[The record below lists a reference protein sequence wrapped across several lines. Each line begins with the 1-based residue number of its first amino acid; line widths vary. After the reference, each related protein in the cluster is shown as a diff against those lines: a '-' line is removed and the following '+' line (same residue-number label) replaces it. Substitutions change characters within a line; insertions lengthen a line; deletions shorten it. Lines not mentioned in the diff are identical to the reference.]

1 MPGLSLILDIIILV
15 LLGATIFYA
24 IRLSRHLDAFR
35 SNRSDME
42 RLIRELS
49 SQITRAQEGVS
60 ALDEAARESGDELR
74 ALVAKGQGL
83 SEELSLMTEAG
94 NSLASRLEGLA
105 TRNRSLVDELGQN
118 AAHMVY
124 PGVRSSSSSSAPL
137 AATKPSWAEPRET
150 PSPMREPEAPA
161 KNSLFT
167 IRDPDFEDDDGNASG
182 AAASAAR
189 DEDDRSGLE
198 TQAERDLA
206 NAMRRRKMLGD
217 S

>member
-1 MPGLSLILDIIILV
+1 MPGLSLILDIVILV

-24 IRLSRHLDAFR
+24 IRLSKHLDAFR

-60 ALDEAARESGDELR
+60 ALDEAAKESGDELR
-74 ALVAKGQGL
+74 SLVTKGQALSNEL
-83 SEELSLMTEAG
+83 SEMTEVG
-94 NSLASRLEGLA
+94 NSLATRLEGLA

-124 PGVRSSSSSSAPL
+124 PGARSAPPPM

-150 PSPMREPEAPA
+150 PSQTRDDEPPA

-167 IRDPDFEDDDGNASG
+167 IRDPDFEEDDNKTTSAHDDD
-182 AAASAAR
+182 
-189 DEDDRSGLE
+189 DKSGLE

>member
-1 MPGLSLILDIIILV
+1 MPGLSLILDIVILV

-60 ALDEAARESGDELR
+60 ALDEAAKDSGDELR
-74 ALVAKGQGL
+74 SLVSKSQ
-83 SEELSLMTEAG
+83 SITDELSQMTEVG
-94 NSLASRLEGLA
+94 NSLATRLEGLA

-124 PGVRSSSSSSAPL
+124 PGSRPAPQPL

-150 PSPMREPEAPA
+150 IKEERDTTAA
-161 KNSLFT
+161 KNALFT
-167 IRDPDFEDDDGNASG
+167 IRDPDFEADSEK
-182 AAASAAR
+182 SA
-189 DEDDRSGLE
+189 DPNETDDRGNTLE

>member
-1 MPGLSLILDIIILV
+1 MPGLSLVLDIVILV

-60 ALDEAARESGDELR
+60 ALDEAAKESGDQLR

-83 SEELSLMTEAG
+83 TDELALMTEAG
-94 NSLASRLEGLA
+94 NSLATRLEGLA
-105 TRNRSLVDELGQN
+105 TRNRSLVDELGQT
-118 AAHMVY
+118 AAHTVY
-124 PGVRSSSSSSAPL
+124 PGARSSAPL
-137 AATKPSWAEPRET
+137 AASKPSWAEPRET
-150 PSPMREPEAPA
+150 RDAPA
-161 KNSLFT
+161 EPRESASSKNSLFT
-167 IRDPDFEDDDGNASG
+167 IRDPDFEADDDKASPTP
-182 AAASAAR
+182 
-189 DEDDRSGLE
+189 DDSGLE

>member
-1 MPGLSLILDIIILV
+1 MPGLSLILDIVILV

-24 IRLSRHLDAFR
+24 IRLSKHLDAFR
-35 SNRSDME
+35 SNRTDME

-60 ALDEAARESGDELR
+60 ALDEAAKESGDELR
-74 ALVAKGQGL
+74 SLVTKSQ
-83 SEELSLMTEAG
+83 SISNELAEMTEVG
-94 NSLASRLEGLA
+94 NSLATRLEGLA

-124 PGVRSSSSSSAPL
+124 PGSRPATPPPL

-150 PSPMREPEAPA
+150 PSASREPEASPA

-167 IRDPDFEDDDGNASG
+167 IRDPDFEADDDKASTPP
-182 AAASAAR
+182 R